1 MTTKGGAVNHHRTRR
16 PTPDRGPGV
25 PLVGDATPTRGQQRQ
40 TGATMYIDPK
50 RVRSFARHGALVPC
64 DPSADADGYRDAR
77 DVLATQRTVSF
88 GSVLPYRHM
97 ETCLKPSRLPRG
109 RGPSPPEIWGLMTPE

>member
-40 TGATMYIDPK
+40 TGATMYIDRYGPLTAGTF
-50 RVRSFARHGALVPC
+50 RMSLPS
-64 DPSADADGYRDAR
+64 DPGSDA
-77 DVLATQRTVSF
+77 
-88 GSVLPYRHM
+88 
-97 ETCLKPSRLPRG
+97 
-109 RGPSPPEIWGLMTPE
+109 